1 MHFFAVLEQEFAIHV
16 SIAFAGKTEYSEITP
31 VVVAIKKI
39 EKKKSRRLWPL
50 GLLATGLAGT
60 AVMLFRGCWH
70 SKMSWPIRIEE
81 HSYQVCVGC
90 GIKRLFD
97 DKNFLA
103 YGPFSYDI
111 DRLIAWDRAK
121 RAPLRAPVEMPIAT
135 QPDTSLEA
143 NPSEAQPVEHR
154 SAS

>member
-1 MHFFAVLEQEFAIHV
+1 VHFFAELEQKFAIHV
-16 SIAFAGKTEYSEITP
+16 FIAFPGKTEYSESTP
-31 VVVAIKKI
+31 VAVPIKKI
-39 EKKKSRRLWPL
+39 EKKESRRLWPL

-97 DKNFLA
+97 DKNFRA
-103 YGPFSYDI
+103 YGPFSYDL
-111 DRLIAWDRAK
+111 DRLIARDRSK
-121 RAPLRAPVEMPIAT
+121 RMPLPAPVEMPVAN
-135 QPDTSLEA
+135 QPDLPLEA
-143 NPSEAQPVEHR
+143 NPLEAQPVEHR

>member
-1 MHFFAVLEQEFAIHV
+1 MNVF
-16 SIAFAGKTEYSEITP
+16 IAFAGKTEYSEVTP
-31 VVVAIKKI
+31 VVVEIKKI

-90 GIKRLFD
+90 GIKRLFE
-97 DKNFLA
+97 DKHFRA
-103 YGPFSYDI
+103 YGPFSYDL
-111 DRLIAWDRAK
+111 DRLIAWDRSK
-121 RAPLRAPVEMPIAT
+121 RTPLSAPVEMPVAE
-135 QPDTSLEA
+135 PEAPVEA
-143 NPSEAQPVEHR
+143 NPLEAQPVEHR
-154 SAS
+154 PAS

>member
-1 MHFFAVLEQEFAIHV
+1 VF
-16 SIAFAGKTEYSEITP
+16 IAFPVKTEYSENIP
-31 VVVAIKKI
+31 VVVEIKKT
-39 EKKKSRRLWPL
+39 EQKKSRRLWPL
-50 GLLATGLAGT
+50 GLVATGLAGT

-97 DKNFLA
+97 DKNFRA
-103 YGPFSYDI
+103 YGPYSYDI
-111 DRLIAWDRAK
+111 DRLIAWDRAN
-121 RAPLRAPVEMPIAT
+121 RAPLPAPVEMPVAS
-135 QPDTSLEA
+135 QREPVLEGS
-143 NPSEAQPVEHR
+143 PLQQPVEHR